1 MKSLPDSDKQTFR
14 ALFETM
20 EAIKQIELLV
30 SGDRSIK
37 YNGRKRPHKAAIYN
51 AILLWLA
58 RQPAEVQRQVVGEGM
73 KLVNTFMDA
82 GGQNLEIGEQKSV
95 VPQDP
100 KTRKRKQ
107 A

>member
-1 MKSLPDSDKQTFR
+1 MKALPDSDKQTFR

-20 EAIKQIELLV
+20 AAIKQIELSV
-30 SGDRSIK
+30 SEDRTIK

-58 RQPAEVQRQVVGEGM
+58 KQPAEYQRQVVREGM
-73 KLVNTFMDA
+73 KLVNTHMDA
-82 GGQNLEIGEQKSV
+82 TTGDLEIGVQKSAA
-95 VPQDP
+95 PQDP
-100 KTRKRKQ
+100 KSRKRKQ